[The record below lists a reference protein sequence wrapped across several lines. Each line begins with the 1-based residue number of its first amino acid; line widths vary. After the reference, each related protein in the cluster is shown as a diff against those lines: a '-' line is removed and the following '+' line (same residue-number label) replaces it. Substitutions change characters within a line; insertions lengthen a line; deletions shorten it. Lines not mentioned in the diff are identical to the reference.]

1 MEKQNKN
8 KKLEPT
14 QQVKVLKIVNAKKW
28 QNTYEIIKIGMDY
41 WYIGDPSRRLRE
53 LKEMGLVVN
62 ERVEK
67 KPYVKWAITEK
78 GKVWLKQYKF

>member
-1 MEKQNKN
+1 MEKQNKS

-14 QQVKVLKIVNAKKW
+14 QKAKVLKIVNARKW
-28 QNTYEIIKIGMDY
+28 QNTYEIIKWGMEQ
-41 WYIGDPSRRLRE
+41 YIGDPSRRLRE